1 MSSRRDFLQQTGL
14 IAGAG
19 IVTSLASSPASAAP
33 LLDSYSS
40 ELRSQ
45 LLVPEGTL
53 YLNTGSLGPSPKQV
67 INAVVDAL
75 WTLERNPVAE
85 NWGELG
91 QRMEAVRE
99 MVGNFIGAKASQ
111 VLLTRNTTE
120 GLGLVCQSLP
130 LQKGDEIVTTT
141 LEHGGGEV
149 GLDYLV
155 KAKGAKQIK
164 VELPLPPASPEQIVE
179 VIEKA
184 LSPRTKLLMLSHV
197 NTITGVCMPLRQI
210 SAITSSR
217 GIYLLVDGAQAPGL
231 VPVDVTSM
239 GADAYASSGH
249 KWLLGPKETGFLY
262 LKNGFPGPVPPVFA
276 FYGSEAYTQSSGTRN
291 VASFIGLGRALG
303 WHRRLGINESAAYCM
318 ELGRYCA
325 DRLKSV
331 PGVRLLSSEHT
342 ALRTGIVSFSLP
354 NRTNAE
360 VYTRLK
366 ERNIIIKVLP
376 QHNANRISCH
386 VFVSR
391 TDIDQFVTALTTLA

>member
-1 MSSRRDFLQQTGL
+1 MGSRRDFLHQTGL

-19 IVTSLASSPASAAP
+19 IVGSLAPQPASAAP

-40 ELRSQ
+40 ELRAQ

-53 YLNTGSLGPSPKQV
+53 YLNTGSLGPSPKAV

-91 QRMEAVRE
+91 QRMESVRKL
-99 MVGNFIGAKASQ
+99 VGDFINAEPSQ

-130 LQKGDEIVTTT
+130 LQAGDEIVTTT

-155 KAKGAKQIK
+155 KAKGARLIK
-164 VELPLPPASPEQIVE
+164 LELPLPPSSPEQIVE
-179 VIEKA
+179 LVEKA
-184 LSPRTKLLMLSHV
+184 LTPRTKLLMLSHV
-197 NTITGVCMPLRQI
+197 NTITGVCMPLKQI
-210 SAITSSR
+210 SAIASAR

-262 LKNGFPGPVPPVFA
+262 LKKGFPGPVPPFFA

-291 VASFIGLGRALG
+291 VASFIGLGKSLG
-303 WHRRLGINESAAYCM
+303 WHRQLGINESAAYCT

-325 DRLKSV
+325 DRLKGV
-331 PGVRLLSSEHT
+331 PSLRLLSAEHQ
-342 ALRTGIVSFSLP
+342 ALRTGIVSFMMP
-354 NRTNAE
+354 NRTNTD

-391 TDIDQFVTALTTLA
+391 EDIDQFVKALTTLA